1 MYALVVERSLNIM
14 AKPIGN
20 IAAASVISRQG
31 SEANAVTDEQF
42 RNEKLYETTL
52 HIVNGWRKAG
62 LVSEREVTNIVADLQ
77 KKYNPIFAGLPIV
90 ST

>member
-1 MYALVVERSLNIM
+1 M
-14 AKPIGN
+14 
-20 IAAASVISRQG
+20 
-31 SEANAVTDEQF
+31 TDEQF